1 MRRKSPRG
9 HARLEYYLTEKACSE
24 GKHRTSISLDDLTSV
39 SQAYSRTHSFS
50 FLLVGIEIKI
60 FLSADTEKETQEW
73 IQLIKELVLPE
84 PKLYPSVQA
93 GDIYG
98 KCNTKLNFILNIKQ
112 FFKLPN
118 SLWKIVITCNA
129 STLGHNYVAKYDKFD
144 RCHKLEIAN
153 FLLKEP

>member
-1 MRRKSPRG
+1 M
-9 HARLEYYLTEKACSE
+9 
-24 GKHRTSISLDDLTSV
+24 
-39 SQAYSRTHSFS
+39 
-50 FLLVGIEIKI
+50 GIEIKI

-129 STLGHNYVAKYDKFD
+129 SKYDKFD
-144 RCHKLEIAN
+144 SCHKLEIAN
-153 FLLKEP
+153 SLLKEP

>member
-1 MRRKSPRG
+1 M
-9 HARLEYYLTEKACSE
+9 
-24 GKHRTSISLDDLTSV
+24 
-39 SQAYSRTHSFS
+39 
-50 FLLVGIEIKI
+50 GIEIKI

-118 SLWKIVITCNA
+118 SLWEIVIMHLHWVTN
-129 STLGHNYVAKYDKFD
+129 VAKYNKLDS
-144 RCHKLEIAN
+144 CHKLEIAN
-153 FLLKEP
+153 SLLKEP

>member
-1 MRRKSPRG
+1 M
-9 HARLEYYLTEKACSE
+9 
-24 GKHRTSISLDDLTSV
+24 
-39 SQAYSRTHSFS
+39 
-50 FLLVGIEIKI
+50 GIEIKI

-98 KCNTKLNFILNIKQ
+98 KCNTKLNFILSIKQ

-153 FLLKEP
+153 SLLKEP